1 MRRWSLMKVRACLAW
16 AGLARTLTAR
26 TVMAWTLAVGT
37 LAVGAPADVL
47 ADDAARSAAT
57 RSADQA
63 QADKQPA
70 DKQPADKQPAGSTI
84 APIDQRFV
92 AADVAETPDFQR
104 HVAPLLGRLGCN
116 GRSCHGSFQ
125 GRGGFRLSLFGF
137 DFKFDHDS
145 LAAGDKPR
153 INLAKPDESLVI
165 AKPTDANNHEG
176 GERYAKGSW
185 QHHVLRKW
193 IAEGGKYDSSTVQT
207 LKSLEVT
214 PSEVVAAK
222 AGEKVAFRATA
233 VWADGTR
240 EDVTPLCRFQSND
253 DQIAKIDEHGRLTTG
268 DVGDTHI
275 VVFYD
280 NAVVP
285 IAVIRPVSD
294 KTGEKYPPVAT
305 PTKVDELIVEKLRKL
320 GILPSDVCGDA
331 EFFRRVSLDLTGTL
345 PAAADVEAFLQNS
358 SPNKRAEK
366 INELLDTP
374 AYAAW
379 WATKLC
385 DFTGN
390 NDRQLNNVNNVVP
403 NAASQGW
410 YDWIYKRIADNT
422 PYDRIAEGIIMGRS
436 RLADQSY
443 TEFCKEMSDLYR
455 PGSDRGFADMPSMPY
470 YWARTNMRQTEDKAI
485 AFAYSFMGVR
495 IQCAQCHKHPFDQ
508 WSKDDFDQF
517 KQFFAYV
524 RYSQTGPKDEMQAIL
539 EECGLKDMRGND
551 LRRKLPDL
559 LKAGKTVPFGETVA
573 ASATQPKAAANA
585 QRGKANKNA
594 KIEAKAEAKPKISVK
609 ARLLNGE
616 MVELTEFKDARE
628 PVMAWLRS
636 KDNPYFAR
644 AFVNRVWATYFN
656 AGIVDPPDDMS
667 LANPPR
673 NKALLDYLSAGFVE
687 KGFDIKWLH
696 REICNSATYQR
707 SWRVNETNAKD
718 ERNFSR
724 AVPRRLPA
732 EVAVD
737 ALQQAVAS
745 DAKASE
751 AYVALKGRAISVPG
765 SSAQVRGN
773 AGGDR
778 GFALQ
783 VFGRSTRES
792 NCDCDRSTEAS
803 LLQTV
808 YLQNDSTVI
817 AAINGGRDSWI
828 EQLAKQAKAS
838 VVDDG
843 GRAERQTTDAKAEI
857 AKLETRLKALEKRK
871 LEAQITRVKERI
883 AMLEKQIQASSE
895 PKPAPASVKLD
906 PAAIA
911 RQAYLR
917 TLSRLPTEE
926 EAARSIEFIT
936 TSSDPLEGAKGL
948 LWALVN
954 TKEFIVNH

>member
-1 MRRWSLMKVRACLAW
+1 MRRWPLITARRCFAW
-16 AGLARTLTAR
+16 AGLAI
-26 TVMAWTLAVGT
+26 TLAVGVPSGVRAEDGVSPA
-37 LAVGAPADVL
+37 AVEK
-47 ADDAARSAAT
+47 
-57 RSADQA
+57 
-63 QADKQPA
+63 ADKQPEKLG
-70 DKQPADKQPAGSTI
+70 DKLAGDKLAVI
-84 APIDQRFV
+84 APIDKRFA
-92 AADVAETPDFQR
+92 AADAAETPDFQR

-153 INLAKPDESLVI
+153 INREKPDESLLI

-193 IAEGGKYDSSTVQT
+193 IAEGGKFDASTVQT

-214 PSEVVAAK
+214 PAEVVAAK

-233 VWADGTR
+233 VWADGSR

-253 DQIAKIDEHGRLTTG
+253 DQIAKIDEHGQMTTG
-268 DVGDTHI
+268 DVGDTHV

-294 KTGEKYPPVAT
+294 KTGPKYPAVAT
-305 PTKVDELIVEKLRKL
+305 PTKVDELIVDKLRKL
-320 GILPSDVCGDA
+320 GILPSDVCNDA

-345 PAAADVEAFLQNS
+345 PAAADVEAFLQDS
-358 SPNKRAEK
+358 SPNKRVEK

-390 NDRQLNNVNNVVP
+390 NDRQLNNVNNVVA

-410 YDWIYKRIADNT
+410 YDWIYKRIAANT
-422 PYDRIAEGIIMGRS
+422 PYDQIAEGIILGRS
-436 RLADQSY
+436 RLEDQSY

-455 PGSDRGFADMPSMPY
+455 PGSDRGFADLPSMPY

-524 RYSQTGPKDEMQAIL
+524 RFSQTGPKDEMQAIL
-539 EECGLKDMRGND
+539 DNCGLKDLRGND
-551 LRRKLPDL
+551 LRRKLPEL
-559 LKAGKTVPFGETVA
+559 LKEGKTVPFGETVA
-573 ASATQPKAAANA
+573 SSAVQPKAAATKA
-585 QRGKANKNA
+585 RGKAN
-594 KIEAKAEAKPKISVK
+594 AKATAKATAAAKTPVSVK

-616 MVELTEFKDARE
+616 MIELTDFKDARE

-656 AGIVDPPDDMS
+656 AGIVEPPDDMS

-673 NKALLDYLSAGFVE
+673 NKALLDYLSTSFVE

-707 SWRVNETNAKD
+707 SWRVNETNAQD

-724 AVPRRLPA
+724 SVPRRLPA

-751 AYVALKGRAISVPG
+751 ALIALKGRAISVPG

-773 AGGDR
+773 GGGDR

-828 EQLAKQAKAS
+828 EQLTKQAKAS

-843 GRAERQTTDAKAEI
+843 GKAASKQAEAKAEL

-871 LEAQITRVKERI
+871 VEAQIVRVKERI
-883 AMLEKQIQASSE
+883 AVLEKQIKDASE
-895 PKPAPASVKLD
+895 PTPAAASAKLD
-906 PAAIA
+906 PALIV
-911 RQAYLR
+911 RSAYLR
-917 TLSRLPTEE
+917 TLSRYPTDE
-926 EAARSIEFIT
+926 EAARSVEFIT
-936 TSSDPLEGAKGL
+936 SSSDSLEGAKGL